1 MRDWRRHR
9 AARRNLW
16 FCAIGVGD
24 FRRAALVEGPYVMAA
39 EHDRFGPPEAYGQP
53 PRTGRHVFD
62 LLAAIFAIVISVVSL
77 VVAFRGERTQRGLLA
92 ANSWPFVQLSEDQ
105 TSQYA
110 KLDVENAGVG
120 PAKIM
125 TFEVSYNGKPVDS
138 AIDLLRKCC
147 GFPAV
152 APHAGFEYG
161 AVFNNVLR
169 PGEHIIALSVTKD
182 EPSLPVYNQFG
193 HEMAHMSFSICYC
206 SVLEE
211 CWTSNLRDL
220 TQIPKESCPVAQHP
234 FVNSSG
240 P

>member
-1 MRDWRRHR
+1 
-9 AARRNLW
+9 
-16 FCAIGVGD
+16 
-24 FRRAALVEGPYVMAA
+24 MAS

-62 LLAAIFAIVISVVSL
+62 LLAATFAIVISVVSR
-77 VVAFRGERTQRGLLA
+77 VVAVRGETTQRGLLA

-105 TSQYA
+105 SLQGA

-125 TFEVSYNGKPVDS
+125 TFEVSYNGKPVNS

-147 GFPAV
+147 GLPPPGPRDAI
-152 APHAGFEYG
+152 AGFEYG

-169 PGEHIIALSVTKD
+169 PGEHIIALRLTKD
-182 EPSLPVYNQFG
+182 EPSLPVYSQFA

-206 SVLEE
+206 SVLGE

-220 TQIPKESCPVAQHP
+220 TQIPTGSCPTAQHH
-234 FVNSSG
+234 FVDGTG

>member
-1 MRDWRRHR
+1 LVKERRGME
-9 AARRNLW
+9 ADL
-16 FCAIGVGD
+16 
-24 FRRAALVEGPYVMAA
+24 
-39 EHDRFGPPEAYGQP
+39 DRFGPPEAYGQP

-62 LLAAIFAIVISVVSL
+62 LLAAIFAIGISVVSL
-77 VVAFRGERTQRGLLA
+77 VVAFRGETTQRGLLA

-105 TSQYA
+105 TLHEA

-147 GFPAV
+147 GLPPAG
-152 APHAGFEYG
+152 PHDAVGGFEYG

-169 PGEHIIALSVTKD
+169 PGEHIIAIQLRKD
-182 EPSLPVYNQFG
+182 SSSPTVYSQFA
-193 HEMAHMSFSICYC
+193 HEMAHMSFAICYC
-206 SVLEE
+206 SVLGE

-220 TQIPKESCPVAQHP
+220 TQIPLRSCPAAQHQ
-234 FVNSSG
+234 FVDSSG